1 MLLHFLYQ
9 THNPET
15 KISWQK
21 SGNQISYLLANSK
34 GSEQS
39 VPLRIPFICL
49 EIYLKTTPVYVIS
62 RKQFKSSSFGLDTLK
77 KIGFSIADRH
87 FSKVWRE
94 PCYSQSGKKK
104 LKSLTFSLP
113 LLSQGQKTGPGFPGQ
128 ICFYLKLLRQL
139 MLSSTVCFFSV
150 NTKVAGVLPPTAN
163 ECSPDLKILPSFK
176 CIVTRGHDVEEVI
189 GG

>member
-39 VPLRIPFICL
+39 VPLRIPFSCL

-94 PCYSQSGKKK
+94 PCYSQSGKKIKK
-104 LKSLTFSLP
+104 LNFFFTPTLP
-113 LLSQGQKTGPGFPGQ
+113 GSENWPWIPWTDLFLPQAASAVNAQQ
-128 ICFYLKLLRQL
+128 YSVL
-139 MLSSTVCFFSV
+139 FF
-150 NTKVAGVLPPTAN
+150 
-163 ECSPDLKILPSFK
+163 C
-176 CIVTRGHDVEEVI
+176 
-189 GG
+189 